1 MDRINRLPTQ
11 FAASPKPIFQSI
23 TDPRSNHVI
32 CLSSYRFIGIF
43 SQNCKRNWTQFIF
56 NEIRSIALFDHIA
69 ALWGMFF
76 PMIYVLFHG
85 YIKYSIEVF
94 YKTTQRTIIFYADIR
109 RWVPLT
115 LFRPRRELGASIR
128 TRAVGHS
135 APKKSWSRVSRR
147 KHLKESKSKIRKR
160 SESEIFI
167 STFSPLLHRGP
178 IPSGLKKKAEIWPL
192 MRSFFSEVI
201 EIFLQEHLH
210 TPSHLK
216 KNDISYSLE
225 LRLRNTAITA

>member
-1 MDRINRLPTQ
+1 MGRINRLPTQ

-32 CLSSYRFIGIF
+32 CLSSYRFFGIF
-43 SQNCKRNWTQFIF
+43 SQNCKQNWINFIF
-56 NEIRSIALFDHIA
+56 NEIRSITLFDHIA
-69 ALWGMFF
+69 ARWWTLL
-76 PMIYVLFHG
+76 PMTYVLFHG

-94 YKTTQRTIIFYADIR
+94 YQTTQRAIIFYADIR

-128 TRAVGHS
+128 TWAVGHS
-135 APKKSWSRVSRR
+135 APKKSWISLSRR

-160 SESEIFI
+160 SESEILI

-178 IPSGLKKKAEIWPL
+178 IPRDSKKKL
-192 MRSFFSEVI
+192 KFDLSCGRFF
-201 EIFLQEHLH
+201 Q
-210 TPSHLK
+210 
-216 KNDISYSLE
+216 
-225 LRLRNTAITA
+225 R